1 MKFVYHCDFM
11 CTSRIIVMT
20 LVKDMAKLAAGH
32 GWIAQ
37 ASRNSGMGSS
47 LLIWENNGRMNVHFI
62 PFSVNFIN

>member
-47 LLIWENNGRMNVHFI
+47 LYGRMNVHFI